1 MITSAM
7 RHRFASLL
15 IGGLSALSLAACRRG
30 EAAGDGPY
38 ADKVAA
44 DVPKIEAALGVK
56 FKTPPKLEI
65 RSRDEVRKFLVAKL
79 EEPGVQKQLA
89 NQEAIYKMLG
99 LVRDTMR
106 LADFY
111 VKVLTEQI
119 MGFYDP
125 KTKVLYV
132 VNGAPEE
139 YVGITIMHELI
150 HALQD
155 QYANLDSLE
164 HIEGDDDRQLAAQAV
179 VEGQATYD
187 QMYIM
192 AGGGGNIAA
201 QLPGGWESIRQT
213 IRDAQKTQPV
223 FASAPM
229 VIQETLLFP
238 YINGSDFVRRFNARG
253 KIGEL
258 PLSDLPASSEQ
269 LMHDSAYFVQPRD
282 VPSEVTLPKIPGT
295 VDVNDFGEFGTRL
308 LVFAH
313 THDQDASIRASNGW
327 DGDRYALVK
336 TPAGYSLAWVTV
348 WDHAG
353 DAAEFV
359 SAMDQVMRERFN
371 VRPRVTGERRHFDTP
386 ARTIEMD
393 VREIAGRP
401 VVLYVDVPN
410 GSPTDLVDLGKVKVV
425 PR

>member
-1 MITSAM
+1 MTHTIM
-7 RHRFASLL
+7 RNRVLSLAAALAAAFA
-15 IGGLSALSLAACRRG
+15 LAACRRG
-30 EAAGDGPY
+30 AAAVGDGPY
-38 ADKVAA
+38 ADKVAE
-44 DVPKIEAALGVK
+44 DVPKIEQALGVK

-65 RSRDEVRKFLVAKL
+65 RSRDEVRQFLVAKL
-79 EEPGVQKQLA
+79 EDPEQQKELA

-99 LVRDTMR
+99 LIKDTMH

-132 VNGAPEE
+132 VNGAPED

-164 HIEGDDDRQLAAQAV
+164 HIQGDDDRQLAAQAV

-187 QMYIM
+187 QAYIM

-201 QLPGGWESIRQT
+201 QLPGGWESIRQM
-213 IRDAQKTQPV
+213 IREAQTTQPV

-238 YINGSDFVRRFNARG
+238 YINGSDFIRRFNAREKG
-253 KIGEL
+253 KL
-258 PLSDLPASSEQ
+258 PFADLPVSTEQ
-269 LMHDSAYFVQPRD
+269 LMHDSSYFVAPRD
-282 VPSEVTLPKIPGT
+282 VPSDVTLPKIPGT
-295 VDVNDFGEFGTRL
+295 VEENDFGEFGTRL
-308 LVFAH
+308 LVYAH
-313 THDQDASIRASNGW
+313 TKDQDASIRAASGW

-336 TPAGYSLAWVTV
+336 LPAGNALVWATV
-348 WDHAG
+348 WDRPG
-353 DAAEFV
+353 DASEFV

-386 ARTIEMD
+386 QRTIEMD
-393 VREIAGRP
+393 VRDIAGRP
-401 VVLYVDVPN
+401 VVLYVDVPA
-410 GSPTDLVDLGKVKVV
+410 GSPTDLVDFNKVKVV